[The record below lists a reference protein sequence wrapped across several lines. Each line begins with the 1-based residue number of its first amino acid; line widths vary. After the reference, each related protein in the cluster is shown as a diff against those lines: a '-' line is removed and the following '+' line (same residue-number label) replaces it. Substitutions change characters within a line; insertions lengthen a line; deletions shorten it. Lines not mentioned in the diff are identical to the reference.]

1 MEAWRPDRRAYPVS
15 SGHLLV
21 IRGFT
26 RSGDVIV
33 NDPAADRNTGVRRVY
48 QREEFRKVWFGR
60 GSGGVAYLV
69 HPEGWHVPGRTQA
82 HGSW

>member
-1 MEAWRPDRRAYPVS
+1 
-15 SGHLLV
+15 V

-60 GSGGVAYLV
+60 G
-69 HPEGWHVPGRTQA
+69 
-82 HGSW
+82 